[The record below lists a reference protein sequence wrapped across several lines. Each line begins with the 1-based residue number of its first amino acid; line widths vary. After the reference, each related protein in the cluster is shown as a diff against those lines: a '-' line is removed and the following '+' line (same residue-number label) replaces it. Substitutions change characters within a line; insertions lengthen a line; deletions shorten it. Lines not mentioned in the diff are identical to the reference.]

1 MVEPTDTIPVSEG
14 VQSMNSGSLRLGT
27 MSGISVKIHWSVALI
42 AMLLGVNLAQEIG
55 PIAAVLAVAA
65 FMASILVH
73 EFAHALTARRFGV
86 GTESIQLWALGGVA
100 RLTRESPSAKAEGWI
115 AAAGPI
121 ASVGIALAGLGGW
134 WLLDGAD
141 SGSSYVAVLRW
152 LGVINALLAVFNL
165 LPGAPLDGG
174 RIVKAVRWS
183 IHGDRHRA
191 AREAGRAGL
200 VLGWLVAAAGFFL
213 IMRDQS
219 GIWLVIVGAFIAV
232 NAHVEIAAAT
242 IAGNLTGSTVRD
254 LTWFGVAE
262 AGEDMDADSMLW
274 QRGRLGAAGA
284 VAITDAAGA
293 PQGLAFEDD
302 MWAVPADERPW
313 VMLTQMMVPLDRTAQ
328 ASPDDDLASVLPK
341 INPARPIVTV
351 WQDGRLVGLVPPRR
365 LRERLAAAGL

>member
-1 MVEPTDTIPVSEG
+1 
-14 VQSMNSGSLRLGT
+14 MNSGSLRLGT
-27 MSGISVKIHWSVALI
+27 MSGIAVKIHWSVGLI
-42 AMLLGVNLAQEIG
+42 AMLLGVSLAQEIG
-55 PIAAVLAVAA
+55 VVAAVLAVAA
-65 FMASILVH
+65 FMVSILAH

-121 ASVGIALAGLGGW
+121 ASVGVALGSLAGW
-134 WLLDGAD
+134 WLLGGTD
-141 SGSSYVAVLRW
+141 SSSSYVAVLAW

-191 AREAGRAGL
+191 AREAGRAGI

-213 IMRDQS
+213 IMRDQA
-219 GIWLVIVGAFIAV
+219 GIWLVITGAFIAV

-242 IAGNLTGSTVRD
+242 IAGKLAGSKVRD
-254 LTWFGVAE
+254 LTWFGLAE

-274 QRGRLGAAGA
+274 QRGRLGSAGA

-313 VMLTQMMVPLDRTAQ
+313 VMLTQMMVPFERTAR
-328 ASPDDDLASVLPK
+328 AGPDDDLSSVLPK

-365 LRERLAAAGL
+365 LRERLADAGL

>member
-1 MVEPTDTIPVSEG
+1 
-14 VQSMNSGSLRLGT
+14 MNSGSLQLGT
-27 MSGISVKIHWSVALI
+27 LSGILVKVHWSVALI
-42 AMLLGVNLAQEIG
+42 SMLLGVSLAQAIG
-55 PIAAVLAVAA
+55 FVPAAIAVVA

-100 RLTRESPSAKAEGWI
+100 RLDRESPSAKAEGWI

-121 ASVGIALAGLGGW
+121 ASLGVALASLGGW
-134 WLLDGAD
+134 ALLGGTGND
-141 SGSSYVAVLRW
+141 SSYVAVLGW
-152 LGVINALLAVFNL
+152 LGIINALLAVFNL

-174 RIVKAVRWS
+174 RIVKAVRWA

-191 AREAGRAGL
+191 GVEAGRAGI
-200 VLGWLVAAAGFFL
+200 VIGWMVAGLGFFL

-219 GIWLVIVGAFIAV
+219 GIWLIITGAFIAV

-242 IAGNLTGSTVRD
+242 IAGRLSGSKVRD

-262 AGEDMDADSMLW
+262 AGADMDADSMLW
-274 QRGRLGAAGA
+274 QRGRLGSAGA
-284 VAITDAAGA
+284 VAITDGSGGL
-293 PQGLAFEDD
+293 QGLAFEDD

-313 VMLTQMMVPLDRTAQ
+313 VMLTQMMVPFDRTAQ
-328 ASPDDDLASVLPK
+328 ASPDDDLASILPR

-351 WQDGRLVGLVPPRR
+351 WQDGRLVGVVPPRR

>member
-1 MVEPTDTIPVSEG
+1 MK
-14 VQSMNSGSLRLGT
+14 SGSLQLGSV
-27 MSGISVKIHWSVALI
+27 SGISVKVHWSVALI
-42 AMLLGVNLAQEIG
+42 SMLLGVSLVQQIG
-55 PIAAVLAVAA
+55 VVPAALAVVA
-65 FMASILVH
+65 FMVSILIH

-100 RLTRESPSAKAEGWI
+100 RLDRESPTAKAEGWI

-121 ASVGIALAGLGGW
+121 GSIVVALVSLGAW
-134 WLLDGAD
+134 FALGATD
-141 SGSSYVAVLRW
+141 SGSSYVAILGW
-152 LGVINALLAVFNL
+152 LGIINALLAVFNL

-174 RIVKAVRWS
+174 RIVKAVRWAV
-183 IHGDRHRA
+183 HGDQYRA
-191 AREAGRAGL
+191 AREAGRAGI
-200 VLGWLVAAAGFFL
+200 VIGWLVAAFGFFL
-213 IMRDQS
+213 IMREQS
-219 GIWLVIVGAFIAV
+219 GIWLIITGAFIAV

-242 IAGNLTGSTVRD
+242 IASRLSGFKVRD

-262 AGEDMDADSMLW
+262 AGVDMDADSMLW
-274 QRGRLGAAGA
+274 QRGRLGSAGA

-313 VMLTQMMVPLDRTAQ
+313 VMLTQMMVPFDRTAQ
-328 ASPDDDLASVLPK
+328 ASPDDDLASILPK

-365 LRERLAAAGL
+365 LRERLVAAGL

>member
-1 MVEPTDTIPVSEG
+1 
-14 VQSMNSGSLRLGT
+14 MNSGSLQLGIV
-27 MSGISVKIHWSVALI
+27 SGISVKVHWSVALI
-42 AMLLGVNLAQEIG
+42 AMLLGVSLAQAIG
-55 PIAAVLAVAA
+55 VVAAAIAVVA

-100 RLTRESPSAKAEGWI
+100 RLDRESPSARAEGWI

-121 ASVGIALAGLGGW
+121 ASIGIALASMGGW

-141 SGSSYVAVLRW
+141 SGSSYVAVLGW

-174 RIVKAVRWS
+174 RIVKAVRWA

-191 AREAGRAGL
+191 AREAGRAGI
-200 VLGWLVAAAGFFL
+200 VLGWTVAALGFFL
-213 IMRDQS
+213 IMREQS
-219 GIWLVIVGAFIAV
+219 GIWLIITGAFIAV
-232 NAHVEIAAAT
+232 NAHVEVTAAT
-242 IAGNLTGSTVRD
+242 IAGRLSGSKVRD

-262 AGEDMDADSMLW
+262 AGADMDADSMLW
-274 QRGRLGAAGA
+274 QRGRLGSAGA

-293 PQGLAFEDD
+293 PQGLAFVDD

-313 VMLTQMMVPLDRTAQ
+313 VMLTQMMVPFDRTAQ
-328 ASPDDDLASVLPK
+328 AGPDDDLASVLPK
-341 INPARPIVTV
+341 INPSRPIVTV
-351 WQDGRLVGLVPPRR
+351 WQDGRLVGLVPPTR

>member
-1 MVEPTDTIPVSEG
+1 MT
-14 VQSMNSGSLRLGT
+14 SGSPQRSRQGWLRRLWRLSTSRFGIIVVAVVLATALVSLVWTPFDPQQVEISNRWAPPGWPHLLGT
-27 MSGISVKIHWSVALI
+27 DGTGRDILSLLMAGSRTTVLVAVGAGL
-42 AMLLGVNLAQEIG
+42 
-55 PIAAVLAVAA
+55 VAT
-65 FMASILVH
+65 I
-73 EFAHALTARRFGV
+73 
-86 GTESIQLWALGGVA
+86 
-100 RLTRESPSAKAEGWI
+100 
-115 AAAGPI
+115 
-121 ASVGIALAGLGGW
+121 VGIALAGLGGW

-141 SGSSYVAVLRW
+141 SSSSYVAVLGW

-200 VLGWLVAAAGFFL
+200 VLGWMVAAGGFLL

-219 GIWLVIVGAFIAV
+219 GIWLVITGAFIAV

-274 QRGRLGAAGA
+274 QRGRIGSAGA

-313 VMLTQMMVPLDRTAQ
+313 VMLTQMMVPFDRTAQ
-328 ASPDDDLASVLPK
+328 ASPDDDLSTILTK

-351 WQDGRLVGLVPPRR
+351 WEHGRLVGIVPPSR
-365 LRERLAAAGL
+365 LRERLRAAGL